1 MAKHRHELAFLTLAV
16 YHHPVLRVLF
26 ALLWVGSLAS
36 CGSATVEPKVE
47 HEARLLSPIP
57 ACAAVLP
64 SPAPGVQVAL
74 RKEYWTIVFPA
85 FDAAQGRLPADAL
98 ACTGA
103 ALLQDGAFSESRV
116 VDRLTD
122 EQITM
127 GGGADGIK
135 AVWLRSHL
143 ISENGAAGALALV
156 RTKGEFAYVIAVG
169 VHRGRIDARLS
180 LDRLGSDIVLLVR
193 EEGCKGDKRGPVKAC
208 SRCIW
213 SDKENYRWEHGLRSN
228 KWLSAMGKRWEKR
241 DRCSI

>member
-85 FDAAQGRLPADAL
+85 FDAAQGRLPPMRWL
-98 ACTGA
+98 VLVQRYCKTEP
-103 ALLQDGAFSESRV
+103 FRKV
-116 VDRLTD
+116 V
-122 EQITM
+122 
-127 GGGADGIK
+127 
-135 AVWLRSHL
+135 
-143 ISENGAAGALALV
+143 
-156 RTKGEFAYVIAVG
+156 
-169 VHRGRIDARLS
+169 LS
-180 LDRLGSDIVLLVR
+180 IG
-193 EEGCKGDKRGPVKAC
+193 
-208 SRCIW
+208 
-213 SDKENYRWEHGLRSN
+213 
-228 KWLSAMGKRWEKR
+228 
-241 DRCSI
+241 